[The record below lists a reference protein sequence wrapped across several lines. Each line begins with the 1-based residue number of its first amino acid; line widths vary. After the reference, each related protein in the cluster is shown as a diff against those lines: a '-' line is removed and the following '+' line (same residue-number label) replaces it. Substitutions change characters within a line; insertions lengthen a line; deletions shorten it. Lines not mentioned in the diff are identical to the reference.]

1 MFHDAGGARP
11 AVPGNMAAVFLGI
24 IKAFRFRRFVRP
36 PCVLENLMAAHASP
50 GAELPP
56 QTSPALRVMPMPADL
71 NTAGDVFGGWV
82 MAMVDIAG
90 ALPAVRHARSRVVT
104 VAVNSFVF
112 RQPISVGDI
121 VSFHADVASVGKSSI
136 TVDVHVFAERNPANP
151 VVVKVT
157 EARLT
162 YVAVDA
168 QGAKRV
174 IGDSAPLCL
183 VPPSSKELVLRMM
196 PMPADLNPAGDV
208 FGGWVM
214 AMVDIAGAV
223 LANRKARSRVATVAV
238 DSFAFKQPISVG
250 DIVSFHAEIVHVG
263 KTSVTV
269 DVEVFAERNPEHPVV
284 VKVTEAKLTYV
295 AVDAFRAKRHI
306 DEA

>member
-1 MFHDAGGARP
+1 MVG
-11 AVPGNMAAVFLGI
+11 
-24 IKAFRFRRFVRP
+24 
-36 PCVLENLMAAHASP
+36 HASP
-50 GAELPP
+50 DADVPP
-56 QTSPALRVMPMPADL
+56 PTLPALRVMPMPSDL
-71 NTAGDVFGGWV
+71 NPAGDVFGGWI

-90 ALPAVRHARSRVVT
+90 ALPAVRRARSRMVT

-112 RQPISVGDI
+112 KQPVSVGDI
-121 VSFHADVASVGKSSI
+121 VSFHADVASVGRSSI

-162 YVAVDA
+162 YVALDA
-168 QGAKRV
+168 QGAKRAV
-174 IGDSAPLCL
+174 EHARVACL
-183 VPPSSKELVLRMM
+183 PPPSGKELVLRTM

-208 FGGWVM
+208 FGGWIM

-223 LANRKARSRVATVAV
+223 PATRVARSKVATVAV
-238 DSFAFKQPISVG
+238 DSFLFKQPVSVG

-263 KTSVTV
+263 KTSVSV
-269 DVEVFAERNPEHPVV
+269 DVEVFAERNPENPVV

-295 AVDAFRAKRHI
+295 AVDAFRAKRPI
-306 DEA
+306 DGA